1 MTFTNKTGKSY
12 QYEKE
17 LQLHKLSY
25 PMFFL
30 FQRFNNK
37 NLNKIF
43 TLVGIV
49 YTKLP

>member
-1 MTFTNKTGKSY
+1 MTYINKTGKWY

-17 LQLHKLSY
+17 LQPHKLSY
-25 PMFFL
+25 PTFFL
-30 FQRFNNK
+30 FQRINNK

-49 YTKLP
+49 LTKLL